1 MEAPTLQWSAAD
13 VRDGTLTVEI
23 DGDRPKG
30 WKATFQ
36 QTVRLLDGG
45 EWGEVS
51 LKGATVRVT
60 DVSEGSEDKLRHFLD
75 AVVQQ
80 ANATH
85 VEPEDDADDQDDGPE
100 DASEGD
106 GDDADARMTSRFR
119 DFGAA

>member
-13 VRDGTLTVEI
+13 VRNGTLTVEI
-23 DGDRPKG
+23 AGDRPKG

-36 QTVRLLDGG
+36 QTVRVLGGG

-51 LKGATVRVT
+51 LKGATVRVA
-60 DVSEGSEDKLRHFLD
+60 DVPEGSEDKLRHFLD

-85 VEPEDDADDQDDGPE
+85 VEPDDDDDQDGGPD
-100 DASEGD
+100 DASEGE

-119 DFGAA
+119 DFGPA